1 MKVDKLVKNVYE
13 TIMASGMIC
22 QGDSVVVGVSGG
34 ADSVCLLSVLKNLQM
49 SMALQLTAVHIHH
62 GLRGEAADRDRDFVT
77 ALCEDMQI
85 PCVCFQADIR
95 AMAREQ
101 HLSEEEAGR
110 KYRYDCFEEV
120 RQERQASKIAVAHH
134 RDDLADSAAESFQ
147 GKWPERIIRYS
158 DDARLYCSAF
168 AWCRTGGYRSVS
180 RTAGNVL
187 PE

>member
-77 ALCEDMQI
+77 ALCEDMQTEKQKI
-85 PCVCFQADIR
+85 IDTLKGIDY
-95 AMAREQ
+95 E
-101 HLSEEEAGR
+101 
-110 KYRYDCFEEV
+110 YD
-120 RQERQASKIAVAHH
+120 
-134 RDDLADSAAESFQ
+134 ESRHQF
-147 GKWPERIIRYS
+147 
-158 DDARLYCSAF
+158 
-168 AWCRTGGYRSVS
+168 V
-180 RTAGNVL
+180 
-187 PE
+187 